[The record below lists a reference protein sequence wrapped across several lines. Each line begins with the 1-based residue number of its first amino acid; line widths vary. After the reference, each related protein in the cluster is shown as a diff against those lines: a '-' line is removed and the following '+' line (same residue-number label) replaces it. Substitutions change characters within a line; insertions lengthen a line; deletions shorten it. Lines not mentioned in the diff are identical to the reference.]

1 MKNQNNLVIRIYEYE
16 FLLDWCFP
24 SNVLSRAIVPCIF
37 GLILFWLP
45 FMAFSQDE
53 TLLPQK
59 FASGYYG
66 GPIFSVTNFADE
78 VGLFVGG
85 KGGWV
90 VNRKFALGGSG
101 ALLIND
107 VEFGL
112 KVPADSAGAL
122 ADTTLTANLYYGGL
136 EFGYMD
142 SPWKLFHY
150 SVWLQIGIGLVGYRD
165 YQCSSCGSRSDLD
178 NDLFFFTEPRIDLNL
193 NVAKMVRLSSGIGWR
208 YAYDIELRGISN
220 QDFQGPIGVIAVRI
234 GRY

>member
-1 MKNQNNLVIRIYEYE
+1 MGALIIG
-16 FLLDWCFP
+16 LTMSCLP
-24 SNVLSRAIVPCIF
+24 SIVLS
-37 GLILFWLP
+37 
-45 FMAFSQDE
+45 QDQ

-59 FASGYYG
+59 FTSGYFG
-66 GPIFSVTNFADE
+66 GPSFSVTNFVDE

-90 VNRKFALGGSG
+90 VNRKIALGGSA

-107 VEFGL
+107 IELRL
-112 KVPADSAGAL
+112 KVPTDSAGTL

-136 EFGYMD
+136 EFGYID

-165 YQCSSCGSRSDLD
+165 YECTTCGSRSDLD
-178 NDLFFFTEPRIDLNL
+178 NDLFFFAEPRIDLNL
-193 NVAKMVRLSSGIGWR
+193 NVARMVRLSLGIGWR

-220 QDFQGPIGVIAVRI
+220 QDFHGPIGVLAVMV